1 MNPLAPLA
9 STPPSADGVRNFQ
22 ESTVPTVPT
31 VPTSSVIASPVSVPG
46 ATAPAAPLPSP
57 KLCTL
62 ELDADGVS
70 EVDPQLTELARLP
83 FVTSVLGLPDR
94 HQKPQMEVPSSIA
107 IVTHDHIVPE
117 FTSVAVNDG
126 MGVVVTDLDAGALS
140 PERIAAFFA
149 RIGSHSAG
157 HVLETNRYSLSA
169 SDMRRTLTEGGR
181 AVTARYGLDPS
192 VVKRMENNAC
202 ISLPAGMGDRLDDL
216 VPWPLLHGKF
226 CRSEMG
232 LNFGGNHFLE
242 LQVVDRVLDRA
253 QAAHWGLREG
263 QVVVMYHLGPGPFSG
278 TLLHHYSLRSK
289 LDANRAPA
297 FMMSKLAFHYLQRAG
312 KGSLAAKWHTHF
324 ERNRWTPIPVESEEG
339 RTFRAAMAMAMNF
352 GYAYRLA
359 TVSAIMDGLREAIS
373 PRVHTALLCDI
384 SHNGISEELQD
395 GRPAWVARH
404 NACRLV
410 PGQPTLVAGA
420 WDVPSYLGLGEA
432 GGRGEMHS
440 YDHGAGHLIETS
452 RGSSELA
459 ATGDTVTR
467 VKMTRG
473 RHAQVTK
480 KVEVPVLSPTPID
493 RLMDCF
499 ARQDVMRSVVRL
511 RPIGNFKN

>member
-1 MNPLAPLA
+1 MKPLAPVTPPPQAADPAATQEPNVSLSSVLA
-9 STPPSADGVRNFQ
+9 SPIAKVGACVPAVRRTSKLRTLDLGANGV
-22 ESTVPTVPT
+22 P
-31 VPTSSVIASPVSVPG
+31 
-46 ATAPAAPLPSP
+46 
-57 KLCTL
+57 
-62 ELDADGVS
+62 
-70 EVDPQLTELARLP
+70 EVDPQLAELARQP
-83 FVTSVLGLPDR
+83 FVSSVLGLPDR
-94 HQKPQMEVPSSIA
+94 HQKEQMEVPSSIG
-107 IVTHDHIVPE
+107 IVTHDFIVPE

-126 MGVVVTDLDAGALS
+126 MGVVVTDLDARALS
-140 PERIAAFFA
+140 PERIAAFFTS
-149 RIGSHSAG
+149 IGSHSAA

-169 SDMRRTLTEGGR
+169 SEMRRTLTEGGR
-181 AVTARYGLDPS
+181 AVTARYGLDPA

-202 ISLPAGMGDRLDDL
+202 IALPAGMADRVEEL

-242 LQVVDRVLDRA
+242 LQVVDRVLDRE
-253 QAAHWGLREG
+253 QAAHWGLHEG

-289 LDANRAPA
+289 LDASRAPA
-297 FMMSKLAFHYLQRAG
+297 FMMSKLVFHYLQRAG

-324 ERNRWTPIPVESEEG
+324 ERNRWTPIAVDSEEG

-359 TVSAIMDGLREAIS
+359 TVSAIMDGLREALS
-373 PRVHTALLCDI
+373 PRVHAALLCDI
-384 SHNGISEELQD
+384 SHNGISEELQE

-432 GGRGEMHS
+432 GGDDPVHS
-440 YDHGAGHLIETS
+440 YDHGAGHLIERARGTREMSPTS
-452 RGSSELA
+452 G
-459 ATGDTVTR
+459 TVTR
-467 VKMTRG
+467 VRMTRG

-480 KVEVPVLSPTPID
+480 KVEVPVLSSTPID

-499 ARQDVMRSVVRL
+499 AQRDVMRSVVRL
-511 RPIGNFKN
+511 RPIGNLKN